1 MHLNTTSSPPSY
13 PDIYLRHII
22 KTLFRRLFR
31 FKGNFVKFLMRR
43 ISSQHIKRK
52 KWGRGR
58 WRSCS
63 ERKCQLLSFWEEKS
77 SVIWAEVWGEDNGGD
92 NNGSKRLLL
101 ILILDATI
109 LHFHFPTFY
118 QDTDSLSLS
127 LFLSLSLYFLSPPSI
142 SFQMKSTKYVCL
154 SCYTYKRDWYILH
167 LFTAATQYTTY
178 NVGPTPTPIRH
189 ITNIIFKV
197 EG

>member
-43 ISSQHIKRK
+43 ISSQHIRRKR
-52 KWGRGR
+52 WGRGR

-92 NNGSKRLLL
+92 NNGRKRLLL

-109 LHFHFPTFY
+109 LHFHFTTFY
-118 QDTDSLSLS
+118 QDTNSLSLTISIS
-127 LFLSLSLYFLSPPSI
+127 LTLLSLTPPLSLSKWKAQNMYACLAI
-142 SFQMKSTKYVCL
+142 HTKGTGT
-154 SCYTYKRDWYILH
+154 SYTYSQPWHNTQRIMWALLLH
-167 LFTAATQYTTY
+167 PFD
-178 NVGPTPTPIRH
+178 I
-189 ITNIIFKV
+189 
-197 EG
+197 